1 MALIYIVEDDNDIA
15 QYEMWGMRL
24 NEKTNSAKH
33 VDCDY
38 YNNTCDDI

>member
-1 MALIYIVEDDNDIA
+1 
-15 QYEMWGMRL
+15 MWGMWL

-38 YNNTCDDI
+38 YNNTCDDIWCGDTVSAC